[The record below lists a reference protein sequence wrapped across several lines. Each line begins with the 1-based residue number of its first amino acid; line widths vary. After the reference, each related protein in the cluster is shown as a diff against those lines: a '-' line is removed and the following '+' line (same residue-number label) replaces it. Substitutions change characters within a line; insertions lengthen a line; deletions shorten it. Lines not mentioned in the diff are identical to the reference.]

1 MKFTAKLV
9 LLITGLLLLTV
20 PRLDLWA
27 QSPTSQ
33 GRTSTGNPVEKVKMT
48 MAAKSF
54 STLPW
59 YFGQAKG
66 IFRKEGVELE
76 LIVMRTPIAI
86 AALTQGEAEYTSA
99 AGGGMRA
106 AIRGAPLRAVM
117 FVQTRLSFSLVG
129 QPGMNPKKIK
139 TVGIS
144 GFGSSA
150 HYAAIAVMRK
160 LGRGTPGDE
169 ITYITTNSTAQSY
182 ATLMAKAIDAAI
194 LTPPYTSMATVAR
207 HVELGDAFDI
217 RDIQGGLM
225 TRTRHI
231 SEQRDQVK
239 AVIRGALRS
248 MDYISRREDEFM
260 EYVQKEF
267 NIDRRVAAPS
277 YAILKRVLTMDGD
290 IDEPVLNSLLDN
302 MKKDVKVTEDIPLDR
317 VVDFGPLREVLVE
330 INIKK
335 TR

>member
-1 MKFTAKLV
+1 MKFTTRISL
-9 LLITGLLLLTV
+9 LLIGFLLSPIPALN
-20 PRLDLWA
+20 LWA
-27 QSPTSQ
+27 QSPT
-33 GRTSTGNPVEKVKMT
+33 KVKVT

-66 IFRKEGVELE
+66 IFRKEGVDLE

-117 FVQTRLSFSLVG
+117 FIQTRLSFSLVG
-129 QPGMNPKKIK
+129 QPGMNGKKIK

-150 HYAAIAVMRK
+150 HYAAIAVMKK
-160 LGRGTPGDE
+160 LGRGTAGDE

-182 ATLMAKAIDAAI
+182 AALMAKAIDAVI
-194 LTPPYTSMATVAR
+194 LTPPFTSMATVTG
-207 HVELGDAFDI
+207 HVELGDAFDM

-225 TRTRHI
+225 TRTRYI

-248 MDYISRREDEFM
+248 MDYIARREDEFM

-290 IDEPVLNSLLDN
+290 IDEPVLKSLLDN
-302 MKKDVKVTEDIPLDR
+302 MRQDVKVTEEVSPDR
-317 VVDFGPLREVLVE
+317 VVDLGLLREVQAEL
-330 INIKK
+330 NIKK
-335 TR
+335 TK

>member
-1 MKFTAKLV
+1 
-9 LLITGLLLLTV
+9 
-20 PRLDLWA
+20 
-27 QSPTSQ
+27 
-33 GRTSTGNPVEKVKMT
+33 
-48 MAAKSF
+48 
-54 STLPW
+54 
-59 YFGQAKG
+59 
-66 IFRKEGVELE
+66 
-76 LIVMRTPIAI
+76 
-86 AALTQGEAEYTSA
+86 
-99 AGGGMRA
+99 
-106 AIRGAPLRAVM
+106 
-117 FVQTRLSFSLVG
+117 
-129 QPGMNPKKIK
+129 
-139 TVGIS
+139 
-144 GFGSSA
+144 
-150 HYAAIAVMRK
+150 
-160 LGRGTPGDE
+160 
-169 ITYITTNSTAQSY
+169 
-182 ATLMAKAIDAAI
+182 
-194 LTPPYTSMATVAR
+194 
-207 HVELGDAFDI
+207 
-217 RDIQGGLM
+217 M

-267 NIDRRVAAPS
+267 NINRRVAAPS